1 MRSNHG
7 CTGLAKQN
15 EGDTD
20 VRATVWMV
28 VYFTEHI
35 IAAHAA
41 ESVLTTSA
49 ADSMTYEMIC

>member
-1 MRSNHG
+1 
-7 CTGLAKQN
+7 LAKQN
-15 EGDTD
+15 EDDTG

-41 ESVLTTSA
+41 DSVLTTSV